1 MIKVTCAVI
10 IKNGLILAVQ
20 RNATQSNPLK
30 WEFPGG
36 KIEQGESEEHCLLRE
51 IQEEL
56 EVRVK
61 LDKRLTPVQFNYERN
76 PIELIPYLAT
86 HLSGAIQLQEHIDFK
101 WLMPEELEDMDW
113 ADADIPIVEEVLTM
127 TSQNLIEARRF

>member
-36 KIEQGESEEHCLLRE
+36 KIENGESETDCLLRE

-56 EVRVK
+56 EIKVK
-61 LDKRLTPVQFNYERN
+61 LDQRLTPVQCNYERN
-76 PIELIPYLAT
+76 PIELIPYLVT

-101 WLMPEELEDMDW
+101 WLLPEELESMDW
-113 ADADIPIVEEVLTM
+113 ADADLPVVQEVLNL
-127 TSQNLIEARRF
+127 TSENLIERRV